1 MALQDTDL
9 FVVYRPA
16 TEVSYKLQASALNT
30 GSSNLP
36 DGTEAGQVL
45 EWNGT
50 EWLPSAVID
59 GGTY

>member
-16 TEVSYKLQASALNT
+16 TEVSYKLQASSLGT
-30 GSSNLP
+30 GLP
-36 DGTEAGQVL
+36 DGTEIGQVL
-45 EWNGT
+45 EWDGT
-50 EWLPSAVID
+50 EWIPSSVID

>member
-16 TEVSYKLQASALNT
+16 TEVSYKLQASQFKA
-30 GSSNLP
+30 LP
-36 DGTEAGQVL
+36 DGTEENQTLKWDGA
-45 EWNGT
+45 EWIPT
-50 EWLPSAVID
+50 SVID

>member
-16 TEVSYKLQASALNT
+16 TEVSYKLQASQFKA
-30 GSSNLP
+30 LP
-36 DGTEAGQVL
+36 DGTEENQTL
-45 EWNGT
+45 KWDGT
-50 EWLPSAVID
+50 EWIPTSVID